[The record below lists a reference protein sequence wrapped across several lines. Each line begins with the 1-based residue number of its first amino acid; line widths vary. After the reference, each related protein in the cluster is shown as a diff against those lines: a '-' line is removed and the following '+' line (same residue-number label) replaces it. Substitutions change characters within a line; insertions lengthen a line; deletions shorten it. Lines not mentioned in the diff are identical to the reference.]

1 MKHFAQVRG
10 QFDNADSPEIRVLP
24 CFADFL
30 DLLFR
35 VHCLLSIG
43 QFNVEKVFT
52 DR

>member
-10 QFDNADSPEIRVLP
+10 QFDNAESPEIRVLP

-35 VHCLLSIG
+35 VHWLLTVD
-43 QFNVEKVFT
+43 QFNVKKVFNEC
-52 DR
+52 